1 MQQDLQAKAETAEEQ
16 APDTITENT
25 VASNSALADSEVSA
39 VPFLQRVA
47 TEIYDWLDVITSAII
62 IVIVLFSFLFR
73 VATIDG
79 RSMMNTLYNGEK
91 VIISN
96 FGYTPKQKDIVVIS
110 RNMNNSVL
118 EEETSELPI
127 IKRVIAVEGQTVD
140 IDFIRG
146 VVTVDG
152 EELDEPYVRQP
163 TLTKYE
169 VDFPVKVKE
178 GCIFVMGDNRNESLD
193 SRSDRIGD
201 HGMVDTRYV
210 LGHAIFRIFPFN
222 KIGGLTHE

>member
-1 MQQDLQAKAETAEEQ
+1 M
-16 APDTITENT
+16 
-25 VASNSALADSEVSA
+25 
-39 VPFLQRVA
+39 
-47 TEIYDWLDVITSAII
+47 
-62 IVIVLFSFLFR
+62 
-73 VATIDG
+73 
-79 RSMMNTLYNGEK
+79 
-91 VIISN
+91 
-96 FGYTPKQKDIVVIS
+96 
-110 RNMNNSVL
+110 
-118 EEETSELPI
+118 
-127 IKRVIAVEGQTVD
+127 
-140 IDFIRG
+140 
-146 VVTVDG
+146 TVDG